1 MSFSRTIK
9 PGYSEAT
16 THMNAPDQRRE
27 EPARDLS
34 GSSVAGLLDL
44 LPALW
49 WETDAELRLTTIAGP
64 AGELATGHLGRS
76 AADVFGTG
84 GRADLVAA
92 AHRRAIAGRRDRFSF
107 AFNGREF
114 DAHVKP
120 RRGGDGVVDG
130 AIGIA
135 LDMTEHRFAER
146 ALRFSEYT
154 YRSFVEEAPY
164 AICRS
169 TVGGA
174 LLQVNGAM
182 AAMLGYSQENA
193 AELLL
198 RDLPAIFSPP
208 GSFEALQQ
216 KLLERGS
223 HPAVEASWI
232 RRDGQA
238 IQVEVSGRV
247 SRYPAGDISHFD
259 IFAEDVTD
267 RKRLESELAR
277 AQRMQAVGQL
287 AGGIAHDFNNLLT
300 VIGGHVELMLAE
312 ASTPEVE
319 SRLRELQQASRKAA
333 TLTQQLLAFGRRQVL
348 QNRNV
353 NLNDV
358 ISKLM
363 PMLGRLI
370 RENVQLT
377 FEPGDRLG
385 SVKADPNEIERVLV
399 NLAVNAQDAMP
410 GGGRITIMTENRRVE
425 RRLTLHTD
433 EIEPGEYV
441 CVAVRDSGIGMDRET
456 QARAFE
462 PFFTT
467 KTPDPGAGLG
477 LSVVYGVVRQSGG
490 YIHVESEP
498 GEGSTFRI
506 YLPLVAGAAVPEQPA
521 PTASALPRGSE
532 TILIA
537 EDDTPIRM
545 LATGVLKRLG
555 YEVLS
560 APDGRAALELAQ
572 SRELKIDLLLTDV
585 VMPGIGGPE
594 LATRLKGAAP
604 HVSIVFMSGYA
615 AHVLSG
621 AELEQLN
628 ACFLQKPFSMETLAK
643 TVRAVL
649 DTTRA

>member
-1 MSFSRTIK
+1 MTQ
-9 PGYSEAT
+9 PE
-16 THMNAPDQRRE
+16 QRRE
-27 EPARDLS
+27 VPARELS
-34 GSSVAGLLDL
+34 LSAVLALLDGH
-44 LPALW
+44 PALL
-49 WETDAELRLTTIAGP
+49 WETDPELRLVALTGAPSAGVYAYAGRP
-64 AGELATGHLGRS
+64 AAEF
-76 AADVFGTG
+76 FGG
-84 GRADLVAA
+84 IERADLVRRVH
-92 AHRRAIAGRRDRFSF
+92 AHALAGASERFNF
-107 AFNGREF
+107 VLNGREF

-120 RRGGDGVVDG
+120 RRGPDGAIDGV
-130 AIGIA
+130 IGIA
-135 LDMTEHRFAER
+135 LDNTEHRFAER

-174 LLQVNGAM
+174 LLQVNRAM
-182 AAMLGYSQENA
+182 STMLGYPAEAA

-198 RDLPAIFSPP
+198 RDLPAIFTPP
-208 GSFEALQQ
+208 GTFESFQQ
-216 KLLERGS
+216 KLLDGGS
-223 HPAVEASWI
+223 HPVTDASWI
-232 RRDGQA
+232 RRDGEI
-238 IQVEVSGRV
+238 IQVEVSGRLA
-247 SRYPAGDISHFD
+247 RYPAGDISHFD
-259 IFAEDVTD
+259 IFAADVTEK
-267 RKRLESELAR
+267 KRLEAELGR

-312 ASTPEVE
+312 PATPEVE
-319 SRLRELQQASRKAA
+319 ARLRELGDAARKAA
-333 TLTQQLLAFGRRQVL
+333 SLTQQLLAFGRRQLL

-353 NLNDV
+353 NLNEV
-358 ISKLM
+358 IAKLV

-370 RENVQLT
+370 RENVQLA
-377 FEPGDRLG
+377 FVPGDSLG
-385 SVKADPNEIERVLV
+385 SVRADQNEIERVLV
-399 NLAVNAQDAMP
+399 NLAINAQDAMP
-410 GGGRITIMTENRRVE
+410 GGGRLTIATENRRLA
-425 RRLTLHTD
+425 RRLALQAD
-433 EIEPGEYV
+433 EIEPGSYV
-441 CVAVRDSGIGMDRET
+441 CVTVTDTGIGMDRET
-456 QARAFE
+456 QARVFE

-490 YIHVESEP
+490 YIQIESEP
-498 GEGSTFRI
+498 GAGSLFRI
-506 YLPLVAGAAVPEQPA
+506 YLPQVEGEAPAEQP
-521 PTASALPRGSE
+521 PSLVQTLPRGSE

-560 APDGRAALELAQ
+560 APDGRAALELAE
-572 SRELKIDLLLTDV
+572 SRSLKIDLLLTDV

-604 HVSIVFMSGYA
+604 AVSIIFMSGYA

-621 AELEQLN
+621 AELERLN
-628 ACFLQKPFSMETLAK
+628 ACFLQKPFSMESLAK

-649 DTTRA
+649 DASR